1 MLLIFNFIPLWSE
14 NLSSITS
21 LKFLKPCFMALY
33 MGELYSIPCVL
44 EKSVCPLIVEFRV
57 LYITIK
63 LWFWFKF
70 SITILIYLIDLSIIK
85 RSMFISPILILVKF
99 PIFASYIEVILL
111 EVSCLEL
118 LYLLYHYE
126 VTLSLIMLLVC
137 FSVNDMFFTVFF
149 CF

>member
-1 MLLIFNFIPLWSE
+1 MHFLTFKRVCEYVSMFQLRFMLLIFNFIPLWSE

-33 MGELYSIPCVL
+33 IGELYNIPCVL

-85 RSMFISPILILVKF
+85 RSMFISLILILVNF
-99 PIFASYIEVILL
+99 PIFASYIKRLFYQKFHVQNYYTFFI
-111 EVSCLEL
+111 
-118 LYLLYHYE
+118 
-126 VTLSLIMLLVC
+126 IMK
-137 FSVNDMFFTVFF
+137 
-149 CF
+149 